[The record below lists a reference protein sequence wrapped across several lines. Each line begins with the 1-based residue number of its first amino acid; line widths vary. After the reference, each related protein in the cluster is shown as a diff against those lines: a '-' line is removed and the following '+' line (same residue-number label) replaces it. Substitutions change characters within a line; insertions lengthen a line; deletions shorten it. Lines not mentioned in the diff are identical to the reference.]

1 MDYQILTATTA
12 KELSGLV
19 NEHIARGWVP
29 CGGLASSA
37 YFAQWDN
44 ERKGYKESEERNE
57 YAQAMTST
65 SDSREAAA
73 RARDY

>member
-12 KELSGLV
+12 KELAALV
-19 NEHIARGWVP
+19 NEQIARGWAP
-29 CGGLASSA
+29 CGGVSAST
-37 YFAQWDN
+37 YYAQWEN
-44 ERKGYKESEERNE
+44 ERKGYTESEERTE

-65 SDSREAAA
+65 QQSREAAA